1 MHYGVCSNCGASGI
15 VEKHHVFFKS
25 KARALKNCNL
35 NLVDLCQDCHRGT
48 NGVHGPHGHNLDIK
62 LKKIKQNSL
71 ISLLESVSMLDD
83 KLYVLQLENVSTV
96 LRVPLNELLKVTK
109 NIKPFKC
116 GYYKTIDV
124 VRELQGGKLYE

>member
-35 NLVDLCQDCHRGT
+35 NLVDLCTDCHSGT

-62 LKKIKQNSL
+62 LKRETQNKL
-71 ISLLESVSMLDD
+71 ITA
-83 KLYVLQLENVSTV
+83 LQD
-96 LRVPLNELLKVTK
+96 NEIEEGETTLQGIARILGVTEKEVQAACK
-109 NIKPFKC
+109 NIKTV
-116 GYYKTIDV
+116 YEDTYAIEDV
-124 VRELQGGKLYE
+124 VRALQGGKLYE

>member
-1 MHYGVCSNCGASGI
+1 MHYGVCTNCGYEGL

-62 LKKIKQNSL
+62 LKRETQNKL
-71 ISLLESVSMLDD
+71 ITA
-83 KLYVLQLENVSTV
+83 LQD
-96 LRVPLNELLKVTK
+96 NEIEEGETTLQGIARILGVTEKEVQAACK
-109 NIKPFKC
+109 NIKTVYEDAYAIK
-116 GYYKTIDV
+116 DV
-124 VRELQGGKLYE
+124 IRELQGGKIY